1 MTLKR
6 KPVRKMPRAKGMKN
20 IPKQLLAQD
29 KAQIKHYRAQ
39 QKAKMEQAKKQYDDA
54 VARAKKLLGIKKGE
68 TKRGIGPAG
77 GAPVSKKTGKVFTG
91 PKGTKRSIGP
101 AGAPVSKTTGKVFT
115 GKKGKARKPKEKLYP
130 KLYSKLFGKKPL
142 TT

>member
-6 KPVRKMPRAKGMKN
+6 RPVKRRVD
-20 IPKQLLAQD
+20 KQS
-29 KAQIKHYRAQ
+29 KAQLDHYRTQ
-39 QKAKMEQAKKQYDDA
+39 RKAKMAIDKKKYDDA
-54 VARAKKLLGIKKGE
+54 VARAKKLLKEYTKGE

-91 PKGTKRSIGP
+91 HKGTKRSIGP

>member
-6 KPVRKMPRAKGMKN
+6 KPVRKIPTAKGMRN
-20 IPKQLLAQD
+20 
-29 KAQIKHYRAQ
+29 
-39 QKAKMEQAKKQYDDA
+39 KAKAKVDKAKKQYDDA
-54 VARAKKLLGIKKGE
+54 VARAKKLLMDIKKGE

-115 GKKGKARKPKEKLYP
+115 GKKGKARKPKAKNYP
-130 KLYSKLFGKKPL
+130 KIYSKLFGKKPL

>member
-6 KPVRKMPRAKGMKN
+6 KPVRKIPTAKGMKN
-20 IPKQLLAQD
+20 IPKQLLAQN
-29 KAQIKHYRAQ
+29 KAQLK
-39 QKAKMEQAKKQYDDA
+39 
-54 VARAKKLLGIKKGE
+54 AKKLKKGE

-91 PKGTKRSIGP
+91 HKGTKRSIGP

-115 GKKGKARKPKEKLYP
+115 GKRGKARKPKAKNYP
-130 KLYSKLFGKKPL
+130 KIYSKLFGKKPL